1 MDTMDYIDE
10 MIRENKDGR
19 FEVISTML
27 IFGSARILC
36 VTDFILWIS
45 G

>member
-19 FEVISTML
+19 FEVISDDAY
-27 IFGSARILC
+27 FRILC